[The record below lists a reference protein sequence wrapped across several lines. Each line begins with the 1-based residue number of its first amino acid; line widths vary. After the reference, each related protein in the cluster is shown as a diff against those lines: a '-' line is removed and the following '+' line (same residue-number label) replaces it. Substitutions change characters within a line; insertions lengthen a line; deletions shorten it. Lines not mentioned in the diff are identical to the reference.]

1 MVSIENKVIRK
12 KGKKP
17 LIYDATYIKNSVKK
31 PVVILC
37 HGYMGFKDWGAWGLA
52 GKEFSKNNFFFV
64 KFNFSHNG
72 GTMEQPIDFPD
83 LNSFA
88 NNDFTHEL
96 EDIDRII
103 EHLKVSKTYSQDLDF
118 NNISLVGHSRGAGT
132 VLIKTFEDTR
142 IKKVITWAGVSDF
155 KKRFQEGT
163 PEFYKWEKEGVIYG
177 ENSRTKQFLPHF
189 FQFFEDFK
197 KNEARFN
204 IKSAVEKLKVPY
216 LIIHGS
222 NDTSV
227 LPIEGENLFS
237 WNKQNKIERIKDADH
252 VFSSK
257 HPWNSKTLPKH
268 LKKVVY
274 LSIDFLNSN

>member
-1 MVSIENKVIRK
+1 MVSIEDKVIKK

-17 LIYDATYIKNSVKK
+17 IIYDAIYAKSFIKK

-37 HGYMGFKDWGAWGLA
+37 HGYMGFKDWGAWGLVA
-52 GKEFSKNNFFFV
+52 KEFAKNNFFFV

-88 NNDFTHEL
+88 NNNFTHEL
-96 EDIDRII
+96 EDIDRVI
-103 EHLKVSKTYSQDLDF
+103 EHLKDSETYSQDLDF
-118 NNISLVGHSRGAGT
+118 NNISLIGHSRGAGT
-132 VLIKTFEDTR
+132 VLIKAFEDTR

-163 PEFYKWEKEGVIYG
+163 AEFFKWKKEGVIYG
-177 ENSRTKQFLPHF
+177 ENSRTKQFMPHF

-197 KNEARFN
+197 KNESRFN
-204 IKSAVEKLKVPY
+204 IKNAVENLEIPY

-227 LPIEGENLFS
+227 LPLEGENLFS
-237 WNKQNKIERIKDADH
+237 WNKKNKIIRIKNTDH

-257 HPWNSKTLPKH
+257 HPWDLKILPKD

-274 LSIDFLNSN
+274 HSIDFLKSN

>member
-1 MVSIENKVIRK
+1 M
-12 KGKKP
+12 
-17 LIYDATYIKNSVKK
+17 
-31 PVVILC
+31 
-37 HGYMGFKDWGAWGLA
+37 
-52 GKEFSKNNFFFV
+52 
-64 KFNFSHNG
+64 
-72 GTMEQPIDFPD
+72 
-83 LNSFA
+83 
-88 NNDFTHEL
+88 
-96 EDIDRII
+96 
-103 EHLKVSKTYSQDLDF
+103 
-118 NNISLVGHSRGAGT
+118 
-132 VLIKTFEDTR
+132 
-142 IKKVITWAGVSDF
+142 
-155 KKRFQEGT
+155 
-163 PEFYKWEKEGVIYG
+163 
-177 ENSRTKQFLPHF
+177 PHF